1 VLQSLIIALREGI
14 EAALVV
20 GLTLS
25 YLQRTGRRDLRG
37 AVFAGVGLAVLGSV
51 LGALALSL
59 LRLSEELVEG
69 VLMLV
74 AAIFVGTTLA
84 WMHRASRR
92 LSADIRSKVDQA
104 VGGGGA
110 WALGLFVFFMIV
122 REGAEMVLFLA
133 AVSLSS
139 SGLLTLVGTALGLAL
154 AVAFAVAF
162 FRGALELDLKRFF
175 GVTTFIL
182 AVLVVELLLHAYHE
196 FSEIGILPATH
207 LTMAVVG
214 PAVKNSVLFIMALVL
229 APIVALIVPGSKP
242 PVPADAPAAE
252 LDGPEARL
260 RRAAIA
266 RRHRW
271 VLIYVAGILVVG
283 GLLLADWVAGRRA
296 LVLPASTAVKLDDG
310 AVRLDAASLSA
321 DTQHRYVVDV
331 AGTPVR
337 FFVWKIGHEPR
348 VALDACEICGPIGY
362 VQQQRQLI
370 CVNCG
375 AEIYPPSLGQQGGCN
390 PIPLPFEMDGA
401 TLVIRQKSLEAAAP
415 TFQAPAR

>member
-69 VLMLV
+69 ILMLV
-74 AAIFVGTTLA
+74 AATFVGTTLA
-84 WMHRASRR
+84 WMHRASRK
-92 LSADIRSKVDQA
+92 LSSDIRSKVDEA
-104 VGGGGA
+104 AGGGGA

-139 SGLLTLVGTALGLAL
+139 SGLLTLAGTALGLAL
-154 AVAFAVAF
+154 AIAFAVAF

-196 FSEIGILPATH
+196 FSEIGLLPATH
-207 LTMAVVG
+207 LTMAIVG
-214 PAVKNSVLFIMALVL
+214 PAVKNSVLFVMALVL
-229 APIVALIVPGSKP
+229 APIVALVVPGSKP
-242 PVPADAPAAE
+242 AETAPAEA
-252 LDGPEARL
+252 DGPEARL
-260 RRAAIA
+260 QRAASS
-266 RRHRW
+266 RRRRW
-271 VLIYVAGILVVG
+271 VVTYAVGILVVG
-283 GLLLADWVAGRRA
+283 GLLLADWIAGRRA
-296 LVLPASTAVKLDDG
+296 LVLPPSQAVQLEG
-310 AVRLDAASLSA
+310 GVLRLDAAALSA
-321 DTQHRYVVDV
+321 DEQHRYVVDV
-331 AGTPVR
+331 SGVPVR

-362 VQQQRQLI
+362 VQQERQLI

-401 TLVIRQKSLEAAAP
+401 TLVIPRAALEAAAP
-415 TFQAPAR
+415 TFVAKAQ